1 MAGLFITF
9 EGVEGCGKT
18 TQINLLEN
26 WLLKRRRSPLKTFDP
41 GGTPVSDRLRTLLL
55 DPELKGMAPI
65 SEALLYAAS
74 RAQLVND
81 VIRPGL
87 EAGRVV
93 VSDRYI
99 DSTLAYQVFA
109 RGLDFQTVMSVNHWA
124 TGGLLPDCTIL
135 LRMPAELGL
144 ARTVERELDRLEQ
157 ESLQFHRMVE
167 AGFEDLAVK
176 FAERFVLIDGR
187 DPEGEVHRRVIA
199 AVEPLL

>member
-26 WLLKRRRSPLKTFDP
+26 WLLKKRRSPLKTFDP
-41 GGTPVSDRLRTLLL
+41 GGTPVGDRLRTLLL
-55 DPELKGMAPI
+55 DPELKGMVPI
-65 SEALLYAAS
+65 SEALIYAAS
-74 RAQLVND
+74 RAQLVHD
-81 VIRPGL
+81 VIQPGL

-93 VSDRYI
+93 VSDRYV
-99 DSTLAYQVFA
+99 DSTLAYQVYG

-124 TGGLLPDCTIL
+124 TGGLLPDLTIF

-144 ARTVERELDRLEQ
+144 ARTVDRELDRLEQ
-157 ESLQFHRMVE
+157 ESLQFHKLVE

-176 FAERFVLIDGR
+176 FAERFLLIDGR
-187 DPEGEVHRRVIA
+187 DPVDEVHHRVIA
-199 AVEPLL
+199 AITPLL

>member
-26 WLLKRRRSPLKTFDP
+26 WLLKRRRFPLKTHEP
-41 GGTPVSDRLRTLLL
+41 GGTPVGDRLRTLLL
-55 DPELKGMAPI
+55 DPELKGMVPI
-65 SEALLYAAS
+65 SEALLYIAS

-81 VIRPGL
+81 VIRPGI
-87 EAGRVV
+87 EADRVV
-93 VSDRYI
+93 VSDRYV
-99 DSTLAYQVFA
+99 DSTLAYQVYA
-109 RGLDFQTVMSVNHWA
+109 RGLDFQTVVSVNNWA
-124 TGGLLPDCTIL
+124 TGGLLPDLTIL

-144 ARTVERELDRLEQ
+144 ARTVDRELDRLEQ
-157 ESLQFHRMVE
+157 ESLQFHKMVE

-187 DPEGEVHRRVIA
+187 DPVDEVHRRVIA

>member
-26 WLLKRRRSPLKTFDP
+26 WLLKRRRSPLKTHEP
-41 GGTPVSDRLRTLLL
+41 GGTPISERLRAVLL
-55 DPELKGMAPI
+55 DPESKGMVPI

-74 RAQLVND
+74 RAQHVND

-93 VSDRYI
+93 VCDRYV
-99 DSTLAYQVFA
+99 DSSLAYQAYA
-109 RGLDFQTVMSVNHWA
+109 RGLDFQTVMSVNQWA
-124 TGGLLPDCTIL
+124 TGGLLPDLTIL
-135 LRMPAELGL
+135 LRVPAETGLG
-144 ARTVERELDRLEQ
+144 RTVGRELDRLEQ
-157 ESLQFHRMVE
+157 ESLQFHKMVE
-167 AGFEDLAVK
+167 AGFEDLAVR

-187 DPEGEVHRRVIA
+187 DPVDEVHRRVIA
-199 AVEPLL
+199 AVDRVL

>member
-18 TQINLLEN
+18 TQMNLLEN
-26 WLLKRRRSPLKTFDP
+26 WLLKRSRSPLMTHEP
-41 GGTPVSDRLRTLLL
+41 GGTAVGDRLRTLLL

-157 ESLQFHRMVE
+157 ESLQFHQMVE

-187 DPEGEVHRRVIA
+187 DPIDEVHHRVVA
-199 AVEPLL
+199 AITPLL